1 MPVIKFT
8 LLILLWLAVFYPVL
22 VQLVGAWLYHSD
34 ESHGMLVPLIS
45 IYLIWQKKNNL
56 AEEKA
61 EPAIIGLWVLVAS
74 MLLYVISYAGGVAV
88 VSRLMIVTSLIGIV
102 LFVYGRRIFKILAFP
117 LMFAFFM
124 VPVPQSIIG
133 MISLPLQMFAT
144 DISAFLIHAVNIP
157 VYQEGNMLYF
167 AQTQLE
173 VAESC
178 SGIRSITALTMLSV
192 LFVYL
197 LEFTLWKK
205 VVILLSAVPI
215 ALIANIVRV
224 TGTGILAHFFGA
236 QVARGFLHDFSGMVV
251 FVFGLAV
258 LFIEANILKKL

>member
-1 MPVIKFT
+1 MPAIKFT
-8 LLILLWLAVFYPVL
+8 LLIVLWLTVFYPVL
-22 VQLVGAWLYHSD
+22 PQLIDAWLNHSD
-34 ESHGMLVPLIS
+34 ESHGILVPLICL
-45 IYLIWQKKNNL
+45 YLAWQKKDRL
-56 AEEKA
+56 AEENA
-61 EPAIIGLWVLVAS
+61 QTSLTGLWILMAS
-74 MLLYVISYAGGVAV
+74 MAIYLASFAGSVAV

-117 LMFAFFM
+117 MMFAFFM
-124 VPVPQSIIG
+124 VPVPESIVG
-133 MISLPLQMFAT
+133 MISLPLQLFAT
-144 DISAFLIHAVNIP
+144 DISAFLIHAVNVP

-173 VAESC
+173 VAEAC

-251 FVFGLAV
+251 FIFGLAV
-258 LFIEANILKKL
+258 LFIEVNILKKL

>member
-8 LLILLWLAVFYPVL
+8 LLIVLWFTVFYPIL
-22 VQLVGAWLYHSD
+22 PQLVGAWLNHSN
-34 ESHGMLVPLIS
+34 ESHGMLVPVICL
-45 IYLIWQKKNNL
+45 YLAWQKKDRL

-61 EPAIIGLWVLVAS
+61 QPSITGLWVLLAS
-74 MLLYVISYAGGVAV
+74 MVLYLAAFAGGVAV

-117 LMFAFFM
+117 LLFAFFM
-124 VPVPQSIIG
+124 VPVPESIIG
-133 MISLPLQMFAT
+133 MISLPLQLFAT
-144 DISAFLIHAVNIP
+144 NISAFLIHAVNIP

-173 VAESC
+173 VAEAC
-178 SGIRSITALTMLSV
+178 SGIRSVTALTMLSV

-236 QVARGFLHDFSGMVV
+236 QVARGFLHDFSGLAV
-251 FVFGLAV
+251 FIFGLVV
-258 LFIEANILKKL
+258 LFIEAKILKKL